1 VGDRTSRA
9 SSTFLSELT
18 DGDDAEDDI
27 GGYYTDL
34 RFVLDSLRSKSF
46 ILLVVFGGVMAAT
59 FTWLYVG
66 GLEAVRADLQ
76 SRVPATVG
84 GGINIITLHPVE
96 ALIFMVKVSLL
107 LGAIAVFPVLLYSA
121 WPALRDRGFVAGRA
135 RQVYLWAGALF
146 GGLIGGFA
154 LGYTTIAPA
163 IIGWLVT
170 DAANANMI
178 ITYQVSDFMWL
189 VIFTTIGIGL
199 LADIPIL
206 MVLLNKSGVPYDGFR
221 GRWREVTVGI
231 MLAAAV
237 FTPADVIT
245 MFLVTLPLMA
255 AYGIGLG
262 VLFLVTAGGRRDLSP
277 PAEVVS
283 R

>member
-1 VGDRTSRA
+1 
-9 SSTFLSELT
+9 
-18 DGDDAEDDI
+18 
-27 GGYYTDL
+27 
-34 RFVLDSLRSKSF
+34 
-46 ILLVVFGGVMAAT
+46 
-59 FTWLYVG
+59 
-66 GLEAVRADLQ
+66 
-76 SRVPATVG
+76 
-84 GGINIITLHPVE
+84 
-96 ALIFMVKVSLL
+96 
-107 LGAIAVFPVLLYSA
+107 
-121 WPALRDRGFVAGRA
+121 
-135 RQVYLWAGALF
+135 
-146 GGLIGGFA
+146 
-154 LGYTTIAPA
+154 
-163 IIGWLVT
+163 
-170 DAANANMI
+170 MI

-262 VLFLVTAGGRRDLSP
+262 VLFLVTVGGRRDLSP
-277 PAEVVS
+277 PAEIVS